1 VAGSGILGGTMQILL
16 LFLVG
21 KSSGAVVAFL
31 AACKDYHHHSQ
42 KDAGADR
49 SLVVAN

>member
-16 LFLVG
+16 LSSVG

-31 AACKDYHHHSQ
+31 AACKDYHHNRW
-42 KDAGADR
+42 KDVGADR
-49 SLVVAN
+49 SLVFAD